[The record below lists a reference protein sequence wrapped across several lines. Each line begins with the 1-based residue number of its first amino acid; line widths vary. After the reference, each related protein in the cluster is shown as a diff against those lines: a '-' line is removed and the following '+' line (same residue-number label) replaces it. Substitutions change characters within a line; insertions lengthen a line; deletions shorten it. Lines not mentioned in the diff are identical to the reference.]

1 MEDEIA
7 EVLPFPTH
15 PLQGFLAITA
25 KKVKSNSSLLTLRS
39 SLKNLLNSQGT
50 VSLVGFGPGDP
61 ELLTIKAAKA
71 IEAADIIFYDDLI
84 DETYL
89 NDKKAEKV

>member
-1 MEDEIA
+1 M
-7 EVLPFPTH
+7 
-15 PLQGFLAITA
+15 
-25 KKVKSNSSLLTLRS
+25 
-39 SLKNLLNSQGT
+39 
-50 VSLVGFGPGDP
+50 VGFGPGDP

-89 NDKKAEKV
+89 NDKKAEKVYVGKRAGYHHKEQSEINRPLLDAA